1 MYNLS
6 FLTISLLKR
15 VFLIEKQKG
24 LFAKEFITDT
34 FKDFAKGLPQ
44 AMALNIFNQ
53 TFVTEYEKKQ
63 KRI

>member
-34 FKDFAKGLPQ
+34 FKDFIKGLPQ
-44 AMALNIFNQ
+44 AIALNIFNQ